1 MPSATKPTKNQLR
14 RAKKKAEKEKERA
27 CIPTSETSVEPET
40 PPVNDGPLPVTKEA
54 EDGID
59 GMDETNPLFE
69 MYRDIMGRFEQ
80 ADKEDPSTKE
90 IEKPEVFYDDDDEI
104 PDEDEEQGVPKLSK
118 KKRKEQSKLSI
129 AELKAL
135 VQKPEI
141 VDWTDTSASDPRLLV
156 HIKGYRNVVP
166 VPTHW
171 SLKREYLSS
180 KRGVEKATFSL
191 PKFIQETGIA
201 EMRDAVLEKQ
211 DQASLKQKQRERV
224 QPKMGKLDIDYQK
237 LYEAFFRFQTKP
249 ELTRYG
255 EVYYEGKEYETNLKH
270 LRPGELSEDLKEAL
284 NIPPGAPPPW
294 LINQQRFGPPPSYPA
309 LKIPGLNAPP
319 PPGGQ
324 WGFHPGGYG
333 KPPVDEYNRPLYG
346 GDIFGVLQPQQNAQL
361 GEPVERTLW
370 GELQEPEEESEEE
383 ESDEEEEEA
392 DNEDVGAGLQTPSGL
407 ETPGGMASTIPSEYG
422 GAESVAGEFDLRKS
436 RRGTDTEESTQPRTA
451 YQVVPEQQARVSGF
465 FGGDRTYDL
474 KAAQNNLPVLG
485 QEDQNRK
492 RKKPGD
498 VDVAMDPDALQAKD
512 GMDKEEMKR
521 LYEAQKQ
528 QEQGQWGFQEDLS
541 DMIAKAGQTVG
552 MFKQDIKMKNHH
564 ARIYHAVN
572 LSAQISS
579 LNPTSIKVPSS
590 WIEEETE
597 DTMMSV
603 LHLTIRTDLQTVH
616 NARLSAPI
624 AIVVTDRLPA
634 ALVPLL
640 SMLSIRMLLEH
651 EEFVQEVALHD
662 VVPEVLPQEEDL
674 KEGDTVLDQ
683 DLLHLEPFPPGE
695 IATPDPL
702 PELAAIPDLPRP
714 DLVHPHHRRPRS
726 PYRGRPSSPPRER
739 YERRG
744 YSPSRDSASRN
755 PPKDDN
761 YRPAPRERSRSPLR
775 RSANISRAPSPM
787 SSHGS
792 ARQIH
797 PDRLPGGSRPRSP
810 VYVESRQVAQEALPT
825 YRDRS
830 PPRRPRSPLP
840 ARSPPRDYRQ
850 RSPPPPRRRESPP
863 PPRDDFRNGSTP
875 AKWSE
880 NPMNAPTGPSYR
892 NGDSRPA
899 PSAPA
904 YQDRYA
910 REAPSPSAPPSAPIS
925 MSAHNRPSSA
935 AHHQPPIRPRGG
947 GYGSHPR
954 DGPYGPPRGRGGYYS
969 GPPPTRQSYDSRS
982 PADGPPSGPRGAPPP
997 SSSHGP
1003 PPSSSYYDH
1012 RSTVEPHRPPFRSN
1026 NSSSTTYPRTQRFN
1040 HPAAA
1045 SLPQPIPGGK
1055 INSTGI
1061 DPAAEKRLLEIE
1073 EQKRKLL
1080 DAIDEKQAG
1089 KRKVLREWER
1099 GEAEV
1104 KRDGLR
1110 SELAERGL
1118 ESLTGEGGGVG
1129 NAF

>member
-14 RAKKKAEKEKERA
+14 RAKKKAEKEKEVINHDFWYDISA
-27 CIPTSETSVEPET
+27 ETLQQKAGIPTPETSVEPEAT
-40 PPVNDGPLPVTKEA
+40 PVKDEPLSAPEEAQDGT
-54 EDGID
+54 DGID

-180 KRGVEKATFSL
+180 KRGVEKAAFSL

-270 LRPGELSEDLKEAL
+270 LRPGELSEELKEAL

-294 LINQQRFGPPPSYPA
+294 LINQQRFGPPPSYAA

-361 GEPVERTLW
+361 GEPVEKTLW

-383 ESDEEEEEA
+383 ESDEEEEEG
-392 DNEDVGAGLQTPSGL
+392 DTEDVGAGLQTPSGL
-407 ETPGGMASTIPSEYG
+407 ETPGGMASTVPSEYG

-451 YQVVPEQQARVSGF
+451 YQVIPEQQARVSGF

-485 QEDQNRK
+485 QEDQTRK

-498 VDVAMDPDALQAKD
+498 VDVAMDPDSLQAKD
-512 GMDKEEMKR
+512 GMDKEEMKK

-541 DMIAKAGQTVG
+541 DMIA
-552 MFKQDIKMKNHH
+552 
-564 ARIYHAVN
+564 
-572 LSAQISS
+572 S
-579 LNPTSIKVPSS
+579 
-590 WIEEETE
+590 
-597 DTMMSV
+597 
-603 LHLTIRTDLQTVH
+603 
-616 NARLSAPI
+616 
-624 AIVVTDRLPA
+624 
-634 ALVPLL
+634 
-640 SMLSIRMLLEH
+640 
-651 EEFVQEVALHD
+651 
-662 VVPEVLPQEEDL
+662 
-674 KEGDTVLDQ
+674 
-683 DLLHLEPFPPGE
+683 
-695 IATPDPL
+695 
-702 PELAAIPDLPRP
+702 
-714 DLVHPHHRRPRS
+714 
-726 PYRGRPSSPPRER
+726 
-739 YERRG
+739 
-744 YSPSRDSASRN
+744 
-755 PPKDDN
+755 
-761 YRPAPRERSRSPLR
+761 
-775 RSANISRAPSPM
+775 
-787 SSHGS
+787 
-792 ARQIH
+792 
-797 PDRLPGGSRPRSP
+797 
-810 VYVESRQVAQEALPT
+810 ESRKRQK
-825 YRDRS
+825 RD
-830 PPRRPRSPLP
+830 
-840 ARSPPRDYRQ
+840 
-850 RSPPPPRRRESPP
+850 E
-863 PPRDDFRNGSTP
+863 
-875 AKWSE
+875 
-880 NPMNAPTGPSYR
+880 
-892 NGDSRPA
+892 
-899 PSAPA
+899 
-904 YQDRYA
+904 
-910 REAPSPSAPPSAPIS
+910 
-925 MSAHNRPSSA
+925 
-935 AHHQPPIRPRGG
+935 
-947 GYGSHPR
+947 
-954 DGPYGPPRGRGGYYS
+954 
-969 GPPPTRQSYDSRS
+969 
-982 PADGPPSGPRGAPPP
+982 
-997 SSSHGP
+997 
-1003 PPSSSYYDH
+1003 
-1012 RSTVEPHRPPFRSN
+1012 
-1026 NSSSTTYPRTQRFN
+1026 
-1040 HPAAA
+1040 
-1045 SLPQPIPGGK
+1045 
-1055 INSTGI
+1055 
-1061 DPAAEKRLLEIE
+1061 EKRS
-1073 EQKRKLL
+1073 KR
-1080 DAIDEKQAG
+1080 
-1089 KRKVLREWER
+1089 
-1099 GEAEV
+1099 
-1104 KRDGLR
+1104 
-1110 SELAERGL
+1110 
-1118 ESLTGEGGGVG
+1118 
-1129 NAF
+1129 